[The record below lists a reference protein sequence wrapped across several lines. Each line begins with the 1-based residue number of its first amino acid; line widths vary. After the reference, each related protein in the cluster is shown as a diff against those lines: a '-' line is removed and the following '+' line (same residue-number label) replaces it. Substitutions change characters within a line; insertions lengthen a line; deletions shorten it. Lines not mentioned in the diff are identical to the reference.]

1 MAHKKAAGS
10 TRLGRDSKSKRLGV
24 KKYAGQEVKSGYILI
39 RQRGNKVYPGKNVMQ
54 GGDDTL
60 FATAV
65 GIVSFTKRKMKR
77 FTGKLQ
83 LRTFIH
89 VTPRKK

>member
-10 TRLGRDSKSKRLGV
+10 TRLGRDSKSKRLGI
-24 KKYAGQEVKSGYILI
+24 KKYAGQEVVSGNILV
-39 RQRGNKVYPGKNVMQ
+39 RQRGNKVYPGINVMQ

-60 FATAV
+60 FATAA
-65 GIVSFTKRKMKR
+65 GIVNFNKRKMKK

-83 LRTFIH
+83 LRTFIN
-89 VTPRKK
+89 VTEKK